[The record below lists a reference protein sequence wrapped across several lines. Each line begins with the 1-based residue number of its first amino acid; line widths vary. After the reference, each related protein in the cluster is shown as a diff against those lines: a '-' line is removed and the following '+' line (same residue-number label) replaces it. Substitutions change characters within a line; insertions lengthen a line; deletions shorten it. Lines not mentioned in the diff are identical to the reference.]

1 MEKNEAVQDAI
12 LRETTDRLRGLL
24 GAEMEEITVE
34 RVVLGLFFSGVK
46 LSNGHGG
53 ICFTPVKNIPEA
65 VCCPSSAKAMP
76 DSGRMKGEK
85 VTSFLDNMLAGNSL
99 RKTIGIAALNALSSA
114 YWAGKP
120 EVEYRIRTDVDVL
133 DNIDLPDD
141 AYVAVVGA
149 LIPFVKVLKKRG
161 RPFSILELDP
171 RTLKED
177 EMPFFVPPE
186 KAAEKIPQAD
196 LLVITGTTLINDT
209 LAGILQLKKPGAR
222 VIVVGPTASM
232 LPDAFFERGV
242 TVLGGIMVTDPDR
255 VLDLIAEGGSGYHFF
270 GKGAERTAIEA
281 VPVTCCGGVK

>member
-12 LRETTDRLRGLL
+12 LRETTHRLRGLL

-53 ICFTPVKNIPEA
+53 ICFTPIKSIPEA
-65 VCCPSSAKAMP
+65 VCCPSSARAMP
-76 DSGRMKGEK
+76 DSGRMKGEN
-85 VTSFLDNMLAGNSL
+85 VTSFLDNMLAGNPL

-120 EVEYRIRTDVDVL
+120 EVGYRIRTDVDVL

-281 VPVTCCGGVK
+281 VPATCCGGVK

>member
-1 MEKNEAVQDAI
+1 MEKNVTVHDAI

-24 GAEMEEITVE
+24 GAEMEAITVD
-34 RVVLGLFFSGVK
+34 RVVLGLFFTGVK

-53 ICFTPVKNIPEA
+53 ICFTPIKSIPEA

-99 RKTIGIAALNALSSA
+99 RKTVGIATLNALSSS
-114 YWAGKP
+114 YWATQPRVGY
-120 EVEYRIRTDVDVL
+120 EIRAGVDVL
-133 DNIDLPDD
+133 DNIDLPED
-141 AYVAVVGA
+141 ANVAVVGA

-161 RPFSILELDP
+161 KPFSILELDP
-171 RTLKED
+171 RTLKDD
-177 EMPFFVPPE
+177 EMPYFVPPE
-186 KAAEKIPQAD
+186 KAAEKLPLAD

-209 LAGILQLKKPGAR
+209 LSGLLQVRKPGAR

-242 TVLGGIMVTDPDR
+242 SVLGGITVTDPDR
-255 VLDLIAEGGSGYHFF
+255 VLDVISEGGSGYHFF

-281 VPVTCCGGVK
+281 ASGAMTGGVK

>member
-1 MEKNEAVQDAI
+1 MEKTEAVKDAI

-24 GAEMEEITVE
+24 GTEMEENTVE

-53 ICFTPVKNIPEA
+53 ICFTPIKSIPEA
-65 VCCPSSAKAMP
+65 VCCPSSARAMP

-85 VTSFLDNMLAGNSL
+85 VTSILDNMLLGNPL

-114 YWAGKP
+114 YWAREP
-120 EVEYRIRTDVDVL
+120 EVGYRIRTDVDVL
-133 DNIDLPDD
+133 DNIELPED

-161 RPFSILELDP
+161 KPFSILELDP

-177 EMPFFVPPE
+177 EMPYFVPPE
-186 KAAEKIPQAD
+186 KAAEKIPLAD

-209 LAGILQLKKPGAR
+209 LAGLLQLKKPGAR

-255 VLDLIAEGGSGYHFF
+255 VLDVIAEGGSGYHFF

-281 VPVTCCGGVK
+281 VSADCRGGIK

>member
-1 MEKNEAVQDAI
+1 MEKNVIGPDAM

-24 GAEMEEITVE
+24 GAEMEAITVE
-34 RVVLGLFFSGVK
+34 RVVLGLFFTGVK

-53 ICFTPVKNIPEA
+53 ICFTPVKSIPEA

-85 VTSFLDNMLAGNSL
+85 VTSFLDAMPAGNPL
-99 RKTIGIAALNALSSA
+99 RKTIGIAMLNALSSA
-114 YWAGKP
+114 YWATQPKVGY
-120 EVEYRIRTDVDVL
+120 EIRTGVDVL
-133 DNIDLPDD
+133 ENIDLSEGPN
-141 AYVAVVGA
+141 VAVVGA
-149 LIPFVKVLKKRG
+149 LIPFVKVLKKRR

-171 RTLKED
+171 RTLKQD
-177 EMPFFVPPE
+177 EMPYYVPPE
-186 KAAEKIPQAD
+186 KATEKLPLAD

-209 LAGILQLKKPGAR
+209 LAGLLQLRKPGAR

-242 TVLGGIMVTDPDR
+242 SVLGGITVTDPDR
-255 VLDLIAEGGSGYHFF
+255 VLDVISEGGSGYHFF

-281 VPVTCCGGVK
+281 NTAALRGGLV

>member
-186 KAAEKIPQAD
+186 KAAEKIP
-196 LLVITGTTLINDT
+196 GGP
-209 LAGILQLKKPGAR
+209 AGHRRNHPHQRHPCRNTPIEEAGRAR
-222 VIVVGPTASM
+222 HRRRP
-232 LPDAFFERGV
+232 
-242 TVLGGIMVTDPDR
+242 
-255 VLDLIAEGGSGYHFF
+255 H
-270 GKGAERTAIEA
+270 GKHAA
-281 VPVTCCGGVK
+281 